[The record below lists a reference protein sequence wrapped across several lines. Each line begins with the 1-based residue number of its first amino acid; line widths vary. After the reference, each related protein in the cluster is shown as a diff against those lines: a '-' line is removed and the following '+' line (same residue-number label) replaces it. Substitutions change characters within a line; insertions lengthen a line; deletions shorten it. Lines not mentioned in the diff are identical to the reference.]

1 MKQPSQKF
9 LSLAILTTTIVAA
22 CLAMLAHSSHAQPA
36 SKSGAKTIGAAAQ
49 PSTAAKTKDK
59 TAEMPKGK
67 APKAEPP
74 KAPVPPTVK
83 ETTEKA
89 ATAPER
95 AAAEEPA
102 KVVDEVVDYSALL
115 FVFVMATI
123 IGLGVVARVSRL
135 LHTPLMSLTNAISA
149 IAIVGAIIVTGS
161 SNDLTI
167 RIMGAIALFASM
179 TNVVSG
185 FLITDR
191 MLKMFKQTRTE
202 KK

>member
-1 MKQPSQKF
+1 MKQPLLNY
-9 LSLAILTTTIVAA
+9 LSFAIPTATIVAVF
-22 CLAMLAHSSHAQPA
+22 LAMLAPSSRAQTS
-36 SKSGAKTIGAAAQ
+36 SKSGAEKIGAAAQ
-49 PSTAAKTKDK
+49 PSSAAKTGDK
-59 TAEMPKGK
+59 AAEKPTEK
-67 APKAEPP
+67 ATKAEPP
-74 KAPVPPTVK
+74 KTPAPSSVK
-83 ETTEKA
+83 ETTEKVTS
-89 ATAPER
+89 ATAD
-95 AAAEEPA
+95 EPA
-102 KVVDEVVDYSALL
+102 TAVDEVVDYSALL

-161 SNDLTI
+161 TENLTI